1 MNYWVANLE
10 NDKTTLYDYLSNRQ
24 QRTKINHANSSWE
37 EVIFGVPQGYSWTY
51 IIQHLLSDLFLIIGE
66 TESVSYADDNTIYD
80 AENIIEDVILSL
92 KESFKKL
99 FKLFSDNEMQG
110 NSGKCHL
117 ILSADGPSEM
127 QIGESLFKTTNFDKL
142 LGIKIDS
149 QLAFDKHIKTICK
162 KSNDKLRALARVIP

>member
-1 MNYWVANLE
+1 MIIYQIGNKELKLIMPIVHGRRLYLE
-10 NDKTTLYDYLSNRQ
+10 YLKGTLGLILFN
-24 QRTKINHANSSWE
+24 
-37 EVIFGVPQGYSWTY
+37 IF
-51 IIQHLLSDLFLIIGE
+51 LSDLFLIIGE